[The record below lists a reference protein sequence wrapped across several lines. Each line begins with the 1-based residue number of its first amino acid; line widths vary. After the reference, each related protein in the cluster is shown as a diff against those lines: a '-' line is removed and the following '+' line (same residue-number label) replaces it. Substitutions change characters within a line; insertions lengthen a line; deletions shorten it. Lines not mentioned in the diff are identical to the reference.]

1 MAAVVVLG
9 TNPLW
14 EHSLLAMA
22 KCLTPWML
30 NLPPS
35 SRASLAQVLLQSFV
49 LFTNV
54 VINLAWVGVSLLAM
68 GATRFSRVIRSR
80 RDDIELRRK
89 GVQAAHQFA
98 KLLAIAL
105 QFDQA
110 FVDRC
115 REVRLLE
122 ADLLQRCLAHAH

>member
-1 MAAVVVLG
+1 
-9 TNPLW
+9 
-14 EHSLLAMA
+14 MA

-110 FVDRC
+110 FLDRR